1 MNILFSK
8 LMLIFFSV
16 SSLKLVLSAI
26 GASQCCLGNPDEGL
40 QAIRKGFMK
49 DQASMFFVY
58 KNNYYY
64 VFILTGEKL
73 LLWLTRKMAHHQ
85 FTIPTAR
92 F

>member
-1 MNILFSK
+1 MVWLCLQILDEATIIICKSK
-8 LMLIFFSV
+8 ELLYIT
-16 SSLKLVLSAI
+16 
-26 GASQCCLGNPDEGL
+26 CLGNPDEGL